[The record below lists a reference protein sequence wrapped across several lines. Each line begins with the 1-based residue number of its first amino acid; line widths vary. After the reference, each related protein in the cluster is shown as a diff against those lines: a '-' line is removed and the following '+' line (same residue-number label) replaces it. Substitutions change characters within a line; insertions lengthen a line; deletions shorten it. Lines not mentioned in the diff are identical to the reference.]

1 MSQLL
6 GRSDPR
12 ALAAEK
18 SRVREERRWI
28 ARMRATQDFYLA
40 KVNALWRAMDK
51 AMRREAAETVRANYW
66 RTKARALKRELRD
79 LRETRRSLLVKPVD
93 VVPATSIERMDV
105 GAAAYHAGETRP

>member
-6 GRSDPR
+6 GRSDHR

-66 RTKARALKRELRD
+66 RTKARALKRELR
-79 LRETRRSLLVKPVD
+79 ETRRSLLVKPVD